1 MKYLLAITLSF
12 LSTLAFS
19 SIDSSVIISGVIG
32 NSYNDNEVKVT
43 DSLEQTMLIPSRL
56 FPKGFKF
63 SQGISFSIEVP
74 ESEIENIKKIKLP
87 KN

>member
-1 MKYLLAITLSF
+1 MKYLFAIMFSLF
-12 LSTLAFS
+12 STVVFS
-19 SIDSSVIISGVIG
+19 STDSSVIISGVIG

-43 DSLEQTMLIPSRL
+43 DSLEQSMLIPSRL

-74 ESEIENIKKIKLP
+74 ESEIENIKKIKVP